1 MSREEEL
8 GLRESVERGLLAP
21 GSSTLEQSQHGVIS
35 PSAVPAEAGL
45 WMGVCVLEPLSE
57 WVPSGLTVPGE
68 CRHASVWFGV
78 QAVEL
83 RLQRQDPVLS
93 GSLQ

>member
-1 MSREEEL
+1 M

-45 WMGVCVLEPLSE
+45 WMGVCVLEPLSG
-57 WVPSGLTVPGE
+57 WVTSALTVPGE
-68 CRHASVWFGV
+68 GRHASVLFGV
-78 QAVEL
+78 QAVEV